1 MLLFLLGLFIGFIF
15 GVILMCMFKI
25 NMDGGEDDE

>member
-1 MLLFLLGLFIGFIF
+1 MIGFILGLVVGFLF

-25 NMDGGEDDE
+25 DMDGGDDDE